1 MQPLEQPDLMCL
13 EAARG
18 WFLLGNLKEAEG
30 ELSRVTKAGQS
41 HPDVLEVRFAIHSK
55 ARKWTICMEIA
66 AALLDLAPERPTA
79 WINSAFTLH
88 EMRQTEDAWNALFFV
103 SDKFPNVPLIPYNLA
118 CYACCLG
125 RLDDSRTW
133 LKRAFSLGGVQLK
146 RQAMEEHD
154 LKPLWNQIESLPC
167 PGSEQAETAG
177 EQLLS

>member
-1 MQPLEQPDLMCL
+1 MQSLEQPDLMRV

-18 WFLLGNLKEAEG
+18 WYLLGSLHEADQ
-30 ELSRVTKAGQS
+30 ELDQLSTGAQA

-55 ARKWTICMEIA
+55 ARRWSVCMEIA

-88 EMRQTEDAWNALFFV
+88 ELRQTEDAWNALFFV
-103 SDKFPNVPLIPYNLA
+103 SDKFPDVPTIPYNLA

-133 LKRAFSLGGVQLK
+133 LKKAFSLGGTELK
-146 RQAMEEHD
+146 RRAMEEAD
-154 LKPLWNQIESLPC
+154 LKPLWQQMDALTC
-167 PGSEQAETAG
+167 PGE
-177 EQLLS
+177 

>member
-1 MQPLEQPDLMCL
+1 MRSLDHSDLMSL

-18 WFLLGNLKEAEG
+18 WYLLGSLKEADL
-30 ELSRVTKAGQS
+30 ELNRLPDIAQT

-55 ARKWTICMEIA
+55 ARKWSTCMELA

-103 SDKFPNVPLIPYNLA
+103 SDKFPDVPTIPYNLA

-125 RLDDSRTW
+125 RLDDGRAW
-133 LKRAFSLGGVQLK
+133 LKRAFSLGGSDLK
-146 RQAMEEHD
+146 RRALEEQD
-154 LKPLWNQIESLPC
+154 LKPLWQQIQTLPC
-167 PGSEQAETAG
+167 PGE
-177 EQLLS
+177 